1 MALIGRNEEIKQ
13 LKDYCQSN
21 KAEFIAIY
29 GRRRIGKTFLIDEF
43 FEHKFAFSI
52 SGVIDGERSEQ
63 MSAFMQ
69 GLRVIGYNGGVPHT
83 WMDAFFVLSQSLE
96 QKLHTENRCVIF
108 IDELP
113 CFDTPKSGF
122 IRAFSHFWNSWAQK
136 HKQII
141 LIVCGSATSW
151 MINNIIDNH
160 GGLHNRITHEI
171 HLNPFTLY
179 ETEQF
184 LKSKNIIA
192 DRLSIVQLYM
202 AVGGVPYY
210 LDMIRKGESIPLAL
224 DRIFFSNKSIMKGEY
239 DRLFASLFKDS
250 APYLKIIDVLSKSKQ
265 GITREQIIKAL
276 GKHDNGHISEYL
288 KNLIKCDFVR
298 YYFVK
303 TKNVK
308 KTDGL
313 YQLTDFFVI
322 FHNTFLN
329 KPINDEH
336 YWINLQSSAL
346 VKTWYGL
353 AFERVCMA
361 HIRQIKHALGINRI
375 ETQYYSWRSKD
386 SVQGAQ
392 IDLIIERADRIIN
405 LCEIKYSDSQYRITK
420 SEDLKLRNRQ
430 ADFIDETKTKLAI
443 HPTFITTYGLR
454 DNEYSGG
461 IVAQITLDDLF
472 VNV

>member
-1 MALIGRNEEIKQ
+1 
-13 LKDYCQSN
+13 
-21 KAEFIAIY
+21 
-29 GRRRIGKTFLIDEF
+29 
-43 FEHKFAFSI
+43 
-52 SGVIDGERSEQ
+52 
-63 MSAFMQ
+63 
-69 GLRVIGYNGGVPHT
+69 
-83 WMDAFFVLSQSLE
+83 
-96 QKLHTENRCVIF
+96 
-108 IDELP
+108 
-113 CFDTPKSGF
+113 
-122 IRAFSHFWNSWAQK
+122 
-136 HKQII
+136 
-141 LIVCGSATSW
+141 
-151 MINNIIDNH
+151 
-160 GGLHNRITHEI
+160 
-171 HLNPFTLY
+171 
-179 ETEQF
+179 
-184 LKSKNIIA
+184 
-192 DRLSIVQLYM
+192 
-202 AVGGVPYY
+202 
-210 LDMIRKGESIPLAL
+210 
-224 DRIFFSNKSIMKGEY
+224 MKGEY

-250 APYLKIIDVLSKSKQ
+250 APYLKIIDVLSKCKQ
-265 GITREQIIKAL
+265 GITREKIIKAL

-430 ADFIDETKTKLAI
+430 ADFIDETKSKLAI